1 MPAVCYLFIYIFEAL
16 ISWMYF
22 NEKFSVKRNN
32 KIVFIGFAISGL
44 VQYAFS
50 FIYMPFLN
58 LSTFLVCNLL
68 LCYLLF
74 DSSILQSIFN
84 AIILSATMLITELCV
99 MYSSV
104 FLFKLDVLEYTKN
117 NLVLWVLTLSSKLFY
132 FLVAYFIS
140 KLSTSESRKEFGL
153 SKASLLFLLPL
164 VSILLMTSLVS
175 ITIEVDVPQYI
186 YTFFVVTSIFL
197 LFANII
203 VFWVHESMVKAQ
215 KENTEYKLQ
224 KQKAEIDTE
233 YYNILQNQFENSN
246 ILIHDIKR
254 HLSSVKELASRNDC
268 DGINKY
274 IDSLYDEYQIKYL
287 KKYSNHQIIN
297 AIINRYMMQC
307 KNFGID
313 FYCDIR
319 DIDFSFISDAN
330 LTAILDNLLEN
341 AVEAAKDSD
350 EKKIDL
356 TIRKNN
362 VNFIVINLENSCS
375 KAPKIKMGELQTTK
389 SNKDIHGYGIKSI
402 KRIVKE
408 YDGSINYNFDESKMM
423 FTFTIV
429 LSVKTK

>member
-1 MPAVCYLFIYIFEAL
+1 MSALCYLFIYIFEAL

-22 NEKFSVKRNN
+22 NEKFAVKRNN
-32 KIVFIGFAISGL
+32 KVLIAGFTVSALIQFALSFIGIPFINLFA
-44 VQYAFS
+44 
-50 FIYMPFLN
+50 FLI
-58 LSTFLVCNLL
+58 FNLL
-68 LCYLLF
+68 LCYFLF
-74 DSSILQSIFN
+74 DTSVLQSIFN
-84 AIILSATMLITELCV
+84 SVILAVTMLITELCII
-99 MYSSV
+99 YSST
-104 FLFKLDVLEYTKN
+104 LFFDVEVLAHTSN
-117 NLVLWVLTLSSKLFY
+117 NLVLWIQTASTKLLY
-132 FLVAYFIS
+132 FLVAYLIS
-140 KLSTSESRKEFGL
+140 KLSASQSKKDLGL
-153 SKASLLFLLPL
+153 SKTSLLFLLPL
-164 VSILLMTSLVS
+164 VSIVLLHS
-175 ITIEVDVPQYI
+175 IVLITMKVDVSQHI
-186 YTFFVVTSIFL
+186 YTIFIISTL
-197 LFANII
+197 LLLYANII

-350 EKKIDL
+350 EKTIDL

-402 KRIVKE
+402 KRIAKE